1 MKKLNIGALAL
12 AACLSAFALPAS
24 AEWIGIY
31 QSTEATKGALGQTWT
46 GTWSDG
52 WNKYEWFS
60 DLTIN
65 GATLSYDY
73 LAGGAS
79 RGTPTQTYVFSTTAA
94 SAGEL
99 ALGID
104 LYSNEAWT
112 GSTTAMYIW
121 QGTTESRKL
130 LSSGTNDAVEHVNAS
145 LNLAAGDAW
154 GFMVV
159 SGSIDGNNVSYTG
172 PLWGSFTIT
181 DPATPSEPSEVPE
194 PASLALLGLGTLGI
208 AAARRR
214 KA

>member
-1 MKKLNIGALAL
+1 MKKLKVSALAL

-24 AEWIGIY
+24 AEWIGVY

-46 GTWSDG
+46 GSWTEG
-52 WNKYEWFS
+52 WNRYEWFS
-60 DLTIN
+60 DLSISGN
-65 GATLSYDY
+65 VLSYDY

-79 RGTPTQTYVFSTTAA
+79 LGTPTQTYVFSTTAA
-94 SAGEL
+94 AATEL

-104 LYSNEAWT
+104 LSTNEAWT
-112 GSTTAMYIW
+112 GSATALYIW
-121 QGTTESRKL
+121 QGTTDSRKL
-130 LSSGTNDAVEHVNAS
+130 LSSGTNGAVEHVNAS

-159 SGSIDGNNVSYTG
+159 SGSIDDNNVKYTG

-181 DPATPSEPSEVPE
+181 DPATPSEVPE
-194 PASLALLGLGTLGI
+194 PGSLVLLGLGALGI
-208 AAARRR
+208 AAVRRR